1 MVSPRVNGVQQEGLQ
16 STQAPINV
24 TYALLEARLRK
35 KVLTTA
41 TSVLLD
47 GTTLVS
53 ALRQPVM
60 RVMLDNMHSERVTQ
74 SVKSVR
80 SATLALTKA
89 LPAASLVPLDIT
101 NNTRGLTSA
110 TLVRLDRWLLPMAP
124 FLVLTVLLEPW
135 ERKQRLTTA
144 LTALRATTPT
154 LQGAPSAML
163 VQPGSLLLT

>member
-1 MVSPRVNGVQQEGLQ
+1 MVSPRVNGVQLEGLQ
-16 STQAPINV
+16 STQALINV

-47 GTTLVS
+47 STTLVL

-60 RVMLDNMHSERVTQ
+60 RVMLDNMPLERVTQ

-80 SATLALTKA
+80 LATSTLTKA
-89 LPAASLVPLDIT
+89 LPAASLAPLDIT
-101 NNTRGLTSA
+101 NNTRDLTSA
-110 TLVRLDRWLLPMAP
+110 ILVRLDRWLLPMAP

-135 ERKQRLTTA
+135 ERKQPLTTV

-154 LQGAPSAML
+154 LQGALSAML